1 MWGVGFLLVYRQEFK
16 ESPLDKETLDTDD
29 SAIVMITHQP
39 SDDESVEVDHTP
51 VVDESSCPPIVG
63 EAVLTPTVSAAHAM
77 DTIST
82 MDATSLTNN
91 PILPLDSPI
100 INHPL
105 A

>member
-16 ESPLDKETLDTDD
+16 ESPLDKETLDTD
-29 SAIVMITHQP
+29 
-39 SDDESVEVDHTP
+39 DDESVEVDHTP

-82 MDATSLTNN
+82 MDATPLTND